1 MSEFRGPNHDADDPG
16 TGVSYSTWQDR
27 QLAVIL
33 ERTNQLLRE
42 LREAHAALSG
52 RNESLSREL
61 GRATA
66 LLEICEAE
74 LRQRT
79 ERETALDSDMRYWR
93 ARASALGDQLQ
104 RQAENQ
110 TDPSAGQPNP
120 GDAARFAALKKNY
133 TEEIR
138 ALTSKANGAALE

>member
-16 TGVSYSTWQDR
+16 TGVSYATWQDR

-33 ERTNQLLRE
+33 VRTNQLLRE

-66 LLEICEAE
+66 LLEIREAE

-104 RQAENQ
+104 GQAGRKH
-110 TDPSAGQPNP
+110 AQPHGGPPP
-120 GDAARFAALKKNY
+120 G
-133 TEEIR
+133 
-138 ALTSKANGAALE
+138 